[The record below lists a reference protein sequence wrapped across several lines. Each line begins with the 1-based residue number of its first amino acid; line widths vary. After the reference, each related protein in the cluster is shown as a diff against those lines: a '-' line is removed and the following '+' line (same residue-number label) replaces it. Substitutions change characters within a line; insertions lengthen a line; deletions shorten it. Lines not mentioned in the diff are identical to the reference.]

1 MLTMAKK
8 RIPLSE
14 QIRRAIRSSGMTRYR
29 ICKEIGLTQPSMT
42 RFMADVA
49 SLSLDTIDKIAEL
62 LDLNIV
68 AGKPRH
74 KNR

>member
-1 MLTMAKK
+1 MAKK
-8 RIPLSE
+8 RTPLSE
-14 QIRRAIRSSGMTRYR
+14 QIRRAIRGCGMTRYR

-42 RFMADVA
+42 RFMADAA

-62 LDLNIV
+62 LELNIV